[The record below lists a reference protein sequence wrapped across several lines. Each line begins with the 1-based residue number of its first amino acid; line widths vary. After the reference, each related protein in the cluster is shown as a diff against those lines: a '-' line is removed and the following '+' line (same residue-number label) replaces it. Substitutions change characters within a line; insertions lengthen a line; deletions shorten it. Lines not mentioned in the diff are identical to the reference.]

1 MDLEMV
7 DCSKNELQDNRNALR
22 TANERHTGKLNGKR
36 TKSPRIYWKLETEE
50 ERLRRLEKTRL
61 RNRLYME
68 KCPQKRQ
75 ETRKRCN
82 DRWLMRRTLNET
94 LEERQRRLEKLK
106 NYYRMRRD
114 NMTAEEL
121 AEVRR
126 KDRERWNMQT
136 EVQRL
141 KRAEAQQKTQK
152 KKQNETLEEREKR
165 LARNRQYYR
174 RRVEKNKLNTSNIS
188 GTHEQASNEST
199 GQSLQSN
206 VDKGLPS
213 AKSSKIS
220 AKNKKRQRL
229 EKEPVSN
236 QQELG
241 DVLRNVYHLE
251 EDDQLAKK
259 WGLKK
264 LLVVLE
270 RFDLTVTGNKS
281 GSPDEISVNQ
291 KNCELKKWN
300 LRPLVVRLERVDIA
314 KVQKEIKAGSSIST
328 Y

>member
-1 MDLEMV
+1 
-7 DCSKNELQDNRNALR
+7 
-22 TANERHTGKLNGKR
+22 
-36 TKSPRIYWKLETEE
+36 
-50 ERLRRLEKTRL
+50 
-61 RNRLYME
+61 
-68 KCPQKRQ
+68 
-75 ETRKRCN
+75 
-82 DRWLMRRTLNET
+82 MRRTLNET

-106 NYYRMRRD
+106 NYYRRRRD

-199 GQSLQSN
+199 EQSLQSN
-206 VDKGLPS
+206 VDKRLPS

-220 AKNKKRQRL
+220 AKKKNRQLL

-300 LRPLVVRLERVDIA
+300 LRPLVVRLERGDIA